1 MFSKFGK
8 REEARI
14 FYNTQTINTL
24 KVLLSSAVAAA
35 LVFGFAGCKTDE
47 DEDGIITQIEKGG
60 YTNDTDV
67 EYKRAYISTATK
79 HLAADCEITIDTKK
93 STGKY
98 TMGYIFNQIGKGSD
112 DKPYSFC
119 EVGVR
124 YYNKKPQY
132 FISYYTG
139 VRGKKGTVNDFSTN
153 AGDFDVSESETEKW
167 GVEANSAKEYEI
179 VKSWTDIPAGSYTLG
194 DDGILKVYI
203 DLTVLSGETEITKDN
218 YGEYLKKGTITEVDD
233 EDEDGTTTKVKRITN
248 GSYKVTLKSSSDAA
262 SGTSKV
268 ISNSNTLE
276 SFVVQEAKLGKY
288 AMVHKDATVSG
299 TWNFPKDLYIKAAYA
314 PDSDII
320 IWEQEIHN

>member
-1 MFSKFGK
+1 MKLS
-8 REEARI
+8 
-14 FYNTQTINTL
+14 

-47 DEDGIITQIEKGG
+47 DEDGIIAQIEKGG
-60 YTNDTDV
+60 YTNDSDV

-98 TMGYIFNQIGKGSD
+98 TVGYIFNQIGKGSD

-124 YYNKKPQY
+124 YFEEKPQY

-139 VRGKKGTVNDFSTN
+139 VRGKKGSVNDFSTN
-153 AGDFDVSESETEKW
+153 AGDFDVSEDDAKTW
-167 GVEANSAKEYEI
+167 GVEANNAKEYE
-179 VKSWTDIPAGSYTLG
+179 VVTGWTNIPAGSYTLG

-203 DLTVLSGETEITKDN
+203 DLTVLSGETEITKEN
-218 YGEYLKKGTITEVDD
+218 YDDYLKKGTIIDVDD
-233 EDEDGTTTKVKRITN
+233 EDEDGNVSKVKRIEN
-248 GSYKVTLKSSSDAA
+248 GSYKVTLKA
-262 SGTSKV
+262 SAEATTGTAKTISKT
-268 ISNSNTLE
+268 NTVKE
-276 SFVVQEAKLGKY
+276 FVVQEAKLGKY
-288 AMVHKDATVSG
+288 AMVQKDATVSAS
-299 TWNFPKDLYIKAAYA
+299 WNFPKDSYIKAAYA
-314 PDSDII
+314 PDSDLI